1 MLRETAVSW
10 MRERLKKTQPKKA
23 WEESVEEYR
32 TRLKTRVA
40 SINSN
45 HDVESLRREFPE
57 RIEQVHAGDG
67 DRLPK

>member
-10 MRERLKKTQPKKA
+10 IRERLKKTQPKKA
-23 WEESVEEYR
+23 WEERVEEYR

-40 SINSN
+40 FINSN
-45 HDVESLRREFPE
+45 HDVESLCREFPE
-57 RIEQVHAGDG
+57 RIEQVHARDG